1 MTIGSQDL
9 VWYPKSVTFIVNGK
23 KYEGYKTP
31 MNYFIATVIWSNL
44 IKENN

>member
-1 MTIGSQDL
+1 MNDL

-31 MNYFIATVIWSNL
+31 MSYFIATIIWINL
-44 IKENN
+44 NNQNK

>member
-1 MTIGSQDL
+1 MNNL

-31 MNYFIATVIWSNL
+31 MSYLIACITWINL
-44 IKENN
+44 HNQNK

>member
-1 MTIGSQDL
+1 MKEL

-31 MNYFIATVIWSNL
+31 MNYFIACITWINL
-44 IKENN
+44 HNQNK